1 MFSFQEDVLSPVRI
15 KVIGVGGA
23 GCNAVNTMI
32 TSGLARVDFISAN
45 TDLQALD
52 RSRAAYKV
60 QLGPERTRGLGAG
73 ARPEIGK
80 ESALESKDQIR
91 ECLEGADMVFVT
103 AGMGG
108 GTGTGAAPIVA
119 SIARELGIL
128 TVGVV
133 TKPFSYEG
141 HRRMSHADEG
151 IRDLRRHV
159 DTLLVIPNQRLLGI
173 VDKATPLLEAFKVAD
188 DVLRQAIQ
196 GIADVITTTGHVNV
210 DFADVRTVMSHTGRA
225 VMGMGV
231 SRGTNRAIEAA
242 QKAICSPLLEEGSVE
257 GARGV
262 LLNITGGPN
271 MSLHEIEEAASI
283 IQQTADPEAN
293 IIVGQVINPD
303 MGDDLVVTVI
313 ATGFEREESPSSQY
327 RTELVLRWQRGRT
340 RISIAPRTCGGRESR
355 MTPWYG
361 WRWLRTMNGMC
372 RRFFVN
378 RRTNHRDAVGHGCI
392 GYYCTGVRFCTR
404 RSAAFFRHAR
414 SCRNGDSRC
423 WSAGPGR
430 RRARAR
436 MAVVRETSAWD

>member
-15 KVIGVGGA
+15 KVIGIGGA
-23 GCNAVNTMI
+23 GCNAINTMI
-32 TSGLARVDFISAN
+32 TSGLSRVDFIASN

-52 RSRAAYKV
+52 RSLAPYKI
-60 QLGPERTRGLGAG
+60 QLGPDRTRGLGAG
-73 ARPEIGK
+73 AKPEIGRDA
-80 ESALESKDQIR
+80 ALESREHIR
-91 ECLEGADMVFVT
+91 ECIDGADMVFVT

-119 SIARELGIL
+119 SIAREMGIL

-133 TKPFSYEG
+133 TKPFQYEG
-141 HRRMSHADEG
+141 QRRHKHAEEG
-151 IRDLRRHV
+151 IRELRRHV

-231 SRGTNRAIEAA
+231 AQGPNRAIEAA
-242 QKAICSPLLEEGSVE
+242 QKAMCSPLLEEGSVE

-262 LLNITGGPN
+262 LLNITGGPS

-303 MGDDLVVTVI
+303 IGEELIITVI
-313 ATGFEREESPSSQY
+313 ATGFERDENPTAIGME
-327 RTELVLRWQRGRT
+327 TERAQNRLAKPIQPVLASVVASLGTERPVKDLDRPTFLR
-340 RISIAPRTCGGRESR
+340 RMSEARESADR
-355 MTPWYG
+355 AALTAEDEWDVPTF
-361 WRWLRTMNGMC
+361 LRKQT
-372 RRFFVN
+372 
-378 RRTNHRDAVGHGCI
+378 D
-392 GYYCTGVRFCTR
+392 
-404 RSAAFFRHAR
+404 
-414 SCRNGDSRC
+414 
-423 WSAGPGR
+423 
-430 RRARAR
+430 
-436 MAVVRETSAWD
+436 

>member
-1 MFSFQEDVLSPVRI
+1 MFSFEEDVVSPVRI

-23 GCNAVNTMI
+23 GCNALNTMI
-32 TSGLARVDFISAN
+32 TSGLARVDFIAAN

-52 RSRAAYKV
+52 RSRASYKV
-60 QLGPERTRGLGAG
+60 QLGPQRTRGLGAG
-73 ARPEIGK
+73 AKPEVGK
-80 ESALESKDQIR
+80 DSALESKDQIR

-141 HRRMSHADEG
+141 HRRMMYADEG

-231 SRGTNRAIEAA
+231 ARGTNRAIEAA

-271 MSLHEIEEAASI
+271 MSLHEIEEAATI
-283 IQQTADPEAN
+283 VQQTADPEAN

-303 MGDDLVVTVI
+303 LGDDLVVTVI
-313 ATGFEREESPSSQY
+313 ATGFEREEQS
-327 RTELVLRWQRGRT
+327 
-340 RISIAPRTCGGRESR
+340 APV
-355 MTPWYG
+355 P
-361 WRWLRTMNGMC
+361 
-372 RRFFVN
+372 V
-378 RRTNHRDAVGHGCI
+378 
-392 GYYCTGVRFCTR
+392 
-404 RSAAFFRHAR
+404 SAARTSRTGQQAMAGAGQTMGER
-414 SCRNGDSRC
+414 SYAERPFKDLDRPTFLRRMGDGGELMERT
-423 WSAGPGR
+423 A
-430 RRARAR
+430 
-436 MAVVRETSAWD
+436 AVTDDEWDVPTFLRKQVD

>member
-1 MFSFQEDVLSPVRI
+1 MFSFQEDVLLPVRI

-32 TSGLARVDFISAN
+32 ASGLARVDFIAGN

-52 RSRAAYKV
+52 RSLAPYKI

-73 ARPEIGK
+73 AKPEIGK
-80 ESALESKDQIR
+80 EAALESKDHIR

-108 GTGTGAAPIVA
+108 GTGTGAAPVVA
-119 SIARELGIL
+119 SIAREMGIL

-133 TKPFSYEG
+133 TKPFQYEG
-141 HRRMSHADEG
+141 QRRHKHAEEG
-151 IRDLRRHV
+151 IRDLSRHV

-225 VMGMGV
+225 VMGMGI
-231 SRGTNRAIEAA
+231 SRGPNRAIEAA

-262 LLNITGGPN
+262 LLNITGGPS
-271 MSLHEIEEAASI
+271 MTLHEIEEAASI
-283 IQQTADPEAN
+283 IQQTADAEAN
-293 IIVGQVINPD
+293 IIVGQVINTD
-303 MGDDLVVTVI
+303 MGEDLVVTVI
-313 ATGFEREESPSSQY
+313 ATGFEREENAVATTVVAERATARAPKPAPP
-327 RTELVLRWQRGRT
+327 VLAGVGAAAAADRPMKDLDRPTFLR
-340 RISIAPRTCGGRESR
+340 RMSDARESIDR
-355 MTPWYG
+355 AALVAEDEWDVPTF
-361 WRWLRTMNGMC
+361 LRKQA
-372 RRFFVN
+372 
-378 RRTNHRDAVGHGCI
+378 D
-392 GYYCTGVRFCTR
+392 
-404 RSAAFFRHAR
+404 
-414 SCRNGDSRC
+414 
-423 WSAGPGR
+423 
-430 RRARAR
+430 
-436 MAVVRETSAWD
+436 

>member
-1 MFSFQEDVLSPVRI
+1 MFSFQEDVLLPVRI
-15 KVIGVGGA
+15 KVIGIGGA

-32 TSGLARVDFISAN
+32 SSGLARVDFIASN

-52 RSRAAYKV
+52 RSLAPYKI

-73 ARPEIGK
+73 AKPEIGK
-80 ESALESKDQIR
+80 EAALESKDHIR
-91 ECLEGADMVFVT
+91 ECLEGSDMVFVT

-119 SIARELGIL
+119 SIAREMGIL

-133 TKPFSYEG
+133 TKPFQYEG
-141 HRRMSHADEG
+141 QRRHKHAEEG

-173 VDKATPLLEAFKVAD
+173 VDKSTPLLEAFKVAD

-210 DFADVRTVMSHTGRA
+210 DFADVKTVMSHTGRA

-231 SRGTNRAIEAA
+231 SRGPNRAIEAA

-262 LLNITGGPN
+262 LLNITGGPS
-271 MSLHEIEEAASI
+271 MSLHEVEEAASI
-283 IQQTADPEAN
+283 IQQTADADAN

-303 MGDDLVVTVI
+303 MGEDLIITVI
-313 ATGFEREESPSSQY
+313 ATGFEREAETAAIGSDRAPVRSTKPSQA
-327 RTELVLRWQRGRT
+327 VLAGVGAAAVSDRPIKDIDRPTFLR
-340 RISIAPRTCGGRESR
+340 RMNDVRESIDR
-355 MTPWYG
+355 AALAAEDEWDVPTF
-361 WRWLRTMNGMC
+361 LRKQA
-372 RRFFVN
+372 
-378 RRTNHRDAVGHGCI
+378 D
-392 GYYCTGVRFCTR
+392 
-404 RSAAFFRHAR
+404 
-414 SCRNGDSRC
+414 
-423 WSAGPGR
+423 
-430 RRARAR
+430 
-436 MAVVRETSAWD
+436 

>member
-1 MFSFQEDVLSPVRI
+1 MFSFQEDHLTPVRI

-32 TSGLARVDFISAN
+32 AAGLSRVEFVAAN

-52 RSRAAYKV
+52 RSRATFKI

-73 ARPEIGK
+73 AKPEVGK
-80 ESALESKDQIR
+80 DAALESKDDIR
-91 ECLEGADMVFVT
+91 NALDGADMVFVT

-108 GTGTGAAPIVA
+108 GTGTGAGPIVA

-128 TVGVV
+128 TVAVV
-133 TKPFSYEG
+133 TKPFQYEG
-141 HRRMSHADEG
+141 QRRMTHAEEG

-159 DTLLVIPNQRLLGI
+159 DTVLVIPNQRLLGL
-173 VDKATPLLEAFKVAD
+173 VDKATPLLEAFKAAD

-242 QKAICSPLLEEGSVE
+242 QKAVCSPLLEEGSVE

-262 LLNITGGPN
+262 LLNITGGPT

-283 IQQTADPEAN
+283 IQQAADPEAN

-303 MGDDLVVTVI
+303 VGDDLIVTVI
-313 ATGFEREESPSSQY
+313 ATGFEREEHPATKTPAGD
-327 RTELVLRWQRGRT
+327 RAAIR
-340 RISIAPRTCGGRESR
+340 APR
-355 MTPWYG
+355 
-361 WRWLRTMNGMC
+361 NGQQ
-372 RRFFVN
+372 VL
-378 RRTNHRDAVGHGCI
+378 
-392 GYYCTGVRFCTR
+392 TGVAATAAEAPVRKDLDRPAFLR
-404 RSAAFFRHAR
+404 RMNEPREPR
-414 SCRNGDSRC
+414 ERV
-423 WSAGPGR
+423 
-430 RRARAR
+430 
-436 MAVVRETSAWD
+436 AVPADDEWDVPTFLRKQSD

>member
-1 MFSFQEDVLSPVRI
+1 MFSFQEDVLLPVRI

-32 TSGLARVDFISAN
+32 GSGLARVDFISAN

-52 RSRAAYKV
+52 RSLAPYKI

-73 ARPEIGK
+73 AKPEIGK
-80 ESALESKDQIR
+80 DAALESKDHIR

-133 TKPFSYEG
+133 TKPFQYEG
-141 HRRMSHADEG
+141 QRRHKHAEEG

-159 DTLLVIPNQRLLGI
+159 DTLLIIPNQRLLGI

-210 DFADVRTVMSHTGRA
+210 DFADVRTIMSHTGRA
-225 VMGMGV
+225 VMGMGI

-283 IQQTADPEAN
+283 IQQTADSEAN

-313 ATGFEREESPSSQY
+313 ATGFEREEEPSAVTIGMERSTARAPKPAQPVMAGVGAAASID
-327 RTELVLRWQRGRT
+327 RPMKDLDRPTFLRRM
-340 RISIAPRTCGGRESR
+340 SDARESIDR
-355 MTPWYG
+355 AALSTDDEWDVPTF
-361 WRWLRTMNGMC
+361 LRKQ
-372 RRFFVN
+372 V
-378 RRTNHRDAVGHGCI
+378 D
-392 GYYCTGVRFCTR
+392 
-404 RSAAFFRHAR
+404 
-414 SCRNGDSRC
+414 
-423 WSAGPGR
+423 
-430 RRARAR
+430 
-436 MAVVRETSAWD
+436 

>member
-1 MFSFQEDVLSPVRI
+1 MFSFEEDVVSPVRI

-23 GCNAVNTMI
+23 GCNALNTMI
-32 TSGLARVDFISAN
+32 MSGLARVDFIAAN

-52 RSRAAYKV
+52 RSQASYKV

-73 ARPEIGK
+73 AKPEVGK
-80 ESALESKDQIR
+80 DSALESKDQIR

-141 HRRMSHADEG
+141 HRRMIHADEG

-173 VDKATPLLEAFKVAD
+173 VDNATPLLEAFKVAD

-231 SRGTNRAIEAA
+231 ACGTNRAIEAA

-271 MSLHEIEEAASI
+271 MSLHEIEEAATI
-283 IQQTADPEAN
+283 VQQTADPEAN

-313 ATGFEREESPSSQY
+313 ATGFEPKEPSAQIPVAAA
-327 RTELVLRWQRGRT
+327 RT
-340 RISIAPRTCGGRESR
+340 SR
-355 MTPWYG
+355 AAQQ
-361 WRWLRTMNGMC
+361 TMNGVGQTMGDRSYGERPLKDLDRPTYL
-372 RRFFVN
+372 RRMGEA
-378 RRTNHRDAVGHGCI
+378 RESMERAAAAV
-392 GYYCTGVRFCTR
+392 
-404 RSAAFFRHAR
+404 
-414 SCRNGDSRC
+414 DD
-423 WSAGPGR
+423 
-430 RRARAR
+430 
-436 MAVVRETSAWD
+436 EWDVPTFLRKQAD

>member
-1 MFSFQEDVLSPVRI
+1 MFSFQEDVLLPVRI
-15 KVIGVGGA
+15 KVIGIGGA

-32 TSGLARVDFISAN
+32 ASGLARVDFIAGN

-52 RSRAAYKV
+52 RSLAPYKI

-73 ARPEIGK
+73 AKPEIGK
-80 ESALESKDQIR
+80 DAALESKDHIR

-119 SIARELGIL
+119 SIAREMGIL

-133 TKPFSYEG
+133 TKPFQYEG
-141 HRRMSHADEG
+141 QRRHKHAEEG

-173 VDKATPLLEAFKVAD
+173 VDKSTPLLEAFKVAD

-231 SRGTNRAIEAA
+231 SRGPNRAIEAA

-262 LLNITGGPN
+262 LLNITGGPS

-283 IQQTADPEAN
+283 IQQTADAEAN

-303 MGDDLVVTVI
+303 MSDDLVVTVI
-313 ATGFEREESPSSQY
+313 ATGFEREGDAVAVSNGAE
-327 RTELVLRWQRGRT
+327 RTTARASKPAQPVLAGVGATVAADRPMKDLDRPTFLR
-340 RISIAPRTCGGRESR
+340 RMSDARESVDR
-355 MTPWYG
+355 ATLVAEDEWDVPTF
-361 WRWLRTMNGMC
+361 LRKQA
-372 RRFFVN
+372 
-378 RRTNHRDAVGHGCI
+378 D
-392 GYYCTGVRFCTR
+392 
-404 RSAAFFRHAR
+404 
-414 SCRNGDSRC
+414 
-423 WSAGPGR
+423 
-430 RRARAR
+430 
-436 MAVVRETSAWD
+436 

>member
-15 KVIGVGGA
+15 KVIGIGGG

-32 TSGLARVDFISAN
+32 AAGLARVDFIAGN

-52 RSRAAYKV
+52 RSLAPFKI

-73 ARPEIGK
+73 ARPEVGK
-80 ESALESKDQIR
+80 EAALESKDHIR

-119 SIARELGIL
+119 SIAREMGIL

-133 TKPFSYEG
+133 TKPFQYEG
-141 HRRMSHADEG
+141 QRRNKHAEEG

-173 VDKATPLLEAFKVAD
+173 VDKSTPLLDAFKVAD

-231 SRGTNRAIEAA
+231 SRGPNRAIEAA

-262 LLNITGGPN
+262 LLNITGGPS

-303 MGDDLVVTVI
+303 MGEDLIITVI
-313 ATGFEREESPSSQY
+313 ATGFEQEAD
-327 RTELVLRWQRGRT
+327 T
-340 RISIAPRTCGGRESR
+340 
-355 MTPWYG
+355 
-361 WRWLRTMNGMC
+361 
-372 RRFFVN
+372 
-378 RRTNHRDAVGHGCI
+378 
-392 GYYCTGVRFCTR
+392 
-404 RSAAFFRHAR
+404 
-414 SCRNGDSRC
+414 
-423 WSAGPGR
+423 AGPPSVADRGT
-430 RRARAR
+430 ARAALRPAQPVLAGVGAVPPADRSMKDLDRPTFLRR
-436 MAVVRETSAWD
+436 MNDARQSIDRAALAAEDEWDVPTFLRKQAD

>member
-15 KVIGVGGA
+15 KVIGIGGA
-23 GCNAVNTMI
+23 GCNAINTMI
-32 TSGLARVDFISAN
+32 TSGLSRVDFIASN

-52 RSRAAYKV
+52 RSLAPYKI
-60 QLGPERTRGLGAG
+60 QLGPDRTRGLGAG
-73 ARPEIGK
+73 AKPEIGRDA
-80 ESALESKDQIR
+80 ALESREHIR
-91 ECLEGADMVFVT
+91 ECIDGADMVFVT

-119 SIARELGIL
+119 SIAREMGIL

-133 TKPFSYEG
+133 TKPFQYEG
-141 HRRMSHADEG
+141 QRRHKHAEEG
-151 IRDLRRHV
+151 IRELRRHV

-231 SRGTNRAIEAA
+231 AQGQNRAIEAA
-242 QKAICSPLLEEGSVE
+242 QKAMCSPLLEEGSVE

-262 LLNITGGPN
+262 LLNITGGPS

-303 MGDDLVVTVI
+303 IGEELIITVI
-313 ATGFEREESPSSQY
+313 ATGFERDENLAIAG
-327 RTELVLRWQRGRT
+327 TEADRAPNRLTKPIQPVLAGVVASLGTERPIKDLDRPTYLR
-340 RISIAPRTCGGRESR
+340 RLSEARESADR
-355 MTPWYG
+355 AALTGEDEWDVPTF
-361 WRWLRTMNGMC
+361 LRKQA
-372 RRFFVN
+372 
-378 RRTNHRDAVGHGCI
+378 D
-392 GYYCTGVRFCTR
+392 
-404 RSAAFFRHAR
+404 
-414 SCRNGDSRC
+414 
-423 WSAGPGR
+423 
-430 RRARAR
+430 
-436 MAVVRETSAWD
+436 

>member
-15 KVIGVGGA
+15 KVIGIGGA
-23 GCNAVNTMI
+23 GCNAINTMI
-32 TSGLARVDFISAN
+32 TSGLSRVDFIASN

-52 RSRAAYKV
+52 RSLAPYKI
-60 QLGPERTRGLGAG
+60 QLGPDRTRGLGAG
-73 ARPEIGK
+73 AKPEIGRDA
-80 ESALESKDQIR
+80 ALESREHIR
-91 ECLEGADMVFVT
+91 ECIDGADMVFVT

-119 SIARELGIL
+119 SIAREMGIL

-133 TKPFSYEG
+133 TKPFQYEG
-141 HRRMSHADEG
+141 QRRHKHAEEG
-151 IRDLRRHV
+151 IRELRRHV
-159 DTLLVIPNQRLLGI
+159 DTLLIIPNQRLLGI

-231 SRGTNRAIEAA
+231 AQGQNRAIEAA
-242 QKAICSPLLEEGSVE
+242 QKAMCSPLLEEGSVE

-262 LLNITGGPN
+262 LLNITGGPS

-303 MGDDLVVTVI
+303 IGEELIITVI
-313 ATGFEREESPSSQY
+313 ATGFERDENLAIAG
-327 RTELVLRWQRGRT
+327 TEADRVPNRLAKPIQPVLAGVVASLGTERPIKDLDRPTYLR
-340 RISIAPRTCGGRESR
+340 RISEARESADR
-355 MTPWYG
+355 AALTGEDEWDVPTF
-361 WRWLRTMNGMC
+361 LRKQA
-372 RRFFVN
+372 
-378 RRTNHRDAVGHGCI
+378 D
-392 GYYCTGVRFCTR
+392 
-404 RSAAFFRHAR
+404 
-414 SCRNGDSRC
+414 
-423 WSAGPGR
+423 
-430 RRARAR
+430 
-436 MAVVRETSAWD
+436 

>member
-15 KVIGVGGA
+15 KVIGIGGA
-23 GCNAVNTMI
+23 GCNAINTMI
-32 TSGLARVDFISAN
+32 TSGLSRVDFIASN

-52 RSRAAYKV
+52 RSLAPYKI
-60 QLGPERTRGLGAG
+60 QLGPDRTRGLGAG
-73 ARPEIGK
+73 AKPEIGRDA
-80 ESALESKDQIR
+80 ALESREHIR
-91 ECLEGADMVFVT
+91 ECIEGADMVFVT

-119 SIARELGIL
+119 GIARELGIL

-133 TKPFSYEG
+133 TKPFQYEG
-141 HRRMSHADEG
+141 QRRHKHAEEG
-151 IRDLRRHV
+151 IRELRRHV

-231 SRGTNRAIEAA
+231 AQGPNRAIEAA
-242 QKAICSPLLEEGSVE
+242 QKAMCSPLLEEGSVE

-262 LLNITGGPN
+262 LLNITGGPS

-303 MGDDLVVTVI
+303 IGEELIITVI
-313 ATGFEREESPSSQY
+313 ATGFERDDNPTHVGMEADRAHNRPAKPIQP
-327 RTELVLRWQRGRT
+327 VLAGVVASLGADRPAKDLDRPTFLR
-340 RISIAPRTCGGRESR
+340 RMSEARESADR
-355 MTPWYG
+355 AALTAEDEWDVPTF
-361 WRWLRTMNGMC
+361 LRKQT
-372 RRFFVN
+372 
-378 RRTNHRDAVGHGCI
+378 D
-392 GYYCTGVRFCTR
+392 
-404 RSAAFFRHAR
+404 
-414 SCRNGDSRC
+414 
-423 WSAGPGR
+423 
-430 RRARAR
+430 
-436 MAVVRETSAWD
+436 

>member
-1 MFSFQEDVLSPVRI
+1 MFSFQEDALSPVRI
-15 KVIGVGGA
+15 KVIGIGGA
-23 GCNAVNTMI
+23 GCNAINTMI
-32 TSGLARVDFISAN
+32 TSGLARVDFIASN

-52 RSRAAYKV
+52 RSLAPYKI

-73 ARPEIGK
+73 AKPEIGRDA
-80 ESALESKDQIR
+80 ALESKEHIR

-119 SIARELGIL
+119 SIAREMGIL

-133 TKPFSYEG
+133 TKPFQYEG
-141 HRRMSHADEG
+141 QRRNKHAEEG
-151 IRDLRRHV
+151 IKDMRRHV

-173 VDKATPLLEAFKVAD
+173 VDKSTPLLEAFKVAD

-231 SRGTNRAIEAA
+231 SRGPNRAIEAA
-242 QKAICSPLLEEGSVE
+242 QKAMCSPLLEEGSVE

-262 LLNITGGPN
+262 LLNITGGASL
-271 MSLHEIEEAASI
+271 SLHEVEEAASI

-303 MGDDLVVTVI
+303 MGEDLIITVI
-313 ATGFEREESPSSQY
+313 ATGFEREEDQTAVTMAADRGLNRPAKPIQP
-327 RTELVLRWQRGRT
+327 VLASMVASLAADRPVKDLDRPTFLR
-340 RISIAPRTCGGRESR
+340 R
-355 MTPWYG
+355 MNEMRDSTDRAALTAEDEWDVPTF
-361 WRWLRTMNGMC
+361 LRKQA
-372 RRFFVN
+372 
-378 RRTNHRDAVGHGCI
+378 D
-392 GYYCTGVRFCTR
+392 
-404 RSAAFFRHAR
+404 
-414 SCRNGDSRC
+414 
-423 WSAGPGR
+423 
-430 RRARAR
+430 
-436 MAVVRETSAWD
+436 